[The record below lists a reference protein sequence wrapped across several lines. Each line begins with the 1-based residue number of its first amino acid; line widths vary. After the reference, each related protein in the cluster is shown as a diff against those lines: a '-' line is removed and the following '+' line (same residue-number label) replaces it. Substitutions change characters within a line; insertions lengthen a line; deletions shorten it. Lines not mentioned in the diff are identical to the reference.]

1 MKGEL
6 MNTTLTSLEV
16 ADMVRKK
23 HSELLKD
30 IRRYIEQLNEVN
42 IPHVDFFQESTY
54 TDSKGET
61 RPCYEITKK
70 GCEFI
75 AHKLTGIKGTEF
87 TAKYIERFHD
97 MEDVIKNGAKK
108 ISSSKKTSQELEI
121 QKMRAEAMK
130 LNAKTRA
137 FKELKAALPKEKLSN
152 VAMEVYGIKFLE
164 DVTGKSQGEHLPV
177 VKKTYS
183 ATELGEIL
191 GLTKNKIGRVTTQ
204 HGLKTEEYGIEV
216 MDKSPYSV
224 KEIPTFRYYETVIP
238 KIKEVLE
245 KEQGN

>member
-1 MKGEL
+1 MNGEL
-6 MNTTLTSLEV
+6 MKTTLTSMEV
-16 ADMVRKK
+16 ADMVGKK

-30 IRRYIEQLNEVN
+30 IRRYMEQLNEVN
-42 IPHVDFFQESTY
+42 IPLVDFFQESTY

-87 TAKYIERFHD
+87 TAKYINRFHD
-97 MEDVIKNGAKK
+97 MEDVIKKGTKK
-108 ISSSKKTSQELEI
+108 ISSNKKTSEELEI
-121 QKMRAEAMK
+121 QKMRAEDMK

-137 FKELKAALPKEKLSN
+137 FKELKAALPKEKLSD

-164 DVTGKSQGEHLPV
+164 DITGKNQGEHLPT

-183 ATELGEIL
+183 ATELGKLL
-191 GLTKNKIGRVTTQ
+191 GLTKNKIGRITTQ
-204 HGLKTEEYGIEV
+204 NGLKTEEYGIEV

-224 KEIPTFRYYETVIP
+224 KEMPTFRYYETVIP
-238 KIKEVLE
+238 KIKEILE
-245 KEQGN
+245 KE